1 MKIPVFHDDQH
12 GTAIIVGAAVLNAL
26 QVAGKKI
33 EDVKVATTGAGAA
46 GIACLDMLVALGVRK
61 DNIVAFDRDG
71 VIFSGRP
78 GLDPDK
84 ARYASDTD
92 KRSLAGIVDGVDVFL
107 GLSAGGILKP
117 EMVATMADR
126 PNIRAL
132 ANPYPEI
139 TIGRPSCRERVWQ
152 YGEN

>member
-1 MKIPVFHDDQH
+1 MLRRPPRSTR
-12 GTAIIVGAAVLNAL
+12 TATLFPY
-26 QVAGKKI
+26 
-33 EDVKVATTGAGAA
+33 TTLCRSAGAG
-46 GIACLDMLVALGVRK
+46 GIACLDMLGALGVRK
-61 DNIVAFDRDG
+61 YNIFAFDRDG

-92 KRSLAGIVDGVDVFL
+92 KRSLAGIVDGADVFL
-107 GLSAGGILKP
+107 GMSAGGILKP

-126 PNIRAL
+126 PIILAL

-139 TIGRPSCRERVWQ
+139 LPGEAQAVSPESGRDHV
-152 YGEN
+152 

>member
-1 MKIPVFHDDQH
+1 MKVPVFHDDQH

-26 QVAGKKI
+26 QVTGKKI

-78 GLDPDK
+78 GLDPEK
-84 ARYASDTD
+84 ARSASDTD
-92 KRSLAGIVDGVDVFL
+92 KRSLAGLVEG
-107 GLSAGGILKP
+107 A
-117 EMVATMADR
+117 AAY
-126 PNIRAL
+126 A
-132 ANPYPEI
+132 
-139 TIGRPSCRERVWQ
+139 
-152 YGEN
+152 

>member
-1 MKIPVFHDDQH
+1 MKIPVCHDDQH

-26 QVAGKKI
+26 QVAGKDIGK
-33 EDVKVATTGAGAA
+33 VKVATTGAGAA

-61 DNIVAFDRDG
+61 DNIIAFDRDG

-92 KRSLAGIVDGVDVFL
+92 KRSLTGIVDGADVFL

-126 PNIRAL
+126 PIILAL
-132 ANPYPEI
+132 ARKSVVEG
-139 TIGRPSCRERVWQ
+139 TRLSVRGDIGGRRLI
-152 YGEN
+152 

>member
-1 MKIPVFHDDQH
+1 MNIPVFHDYQH

-26 QVAGKKI
+26 QVAGKDSGK
-33 EDVKVATTGAGAA
+33 VKVATTGAGAA

-61 DNIVAFDRDG
+61 DNIIAFDRDG

-92 KRSLAGIVDGVDVFL
+92 KRSLAGIVDGADVFL
-107 GLSAGGILKP
+107 GLSAGGHLNP
-117 EMVATMADR
+117 ELVETMADR
-126 PNIRAL
+126 PIITAL
-132 ANPYPEI
+132 ANPSPEI
-139 TIGRPSCRERVWQ
+139 RP
-152 YGEN
+152 GEAKAGQNGNATGGE